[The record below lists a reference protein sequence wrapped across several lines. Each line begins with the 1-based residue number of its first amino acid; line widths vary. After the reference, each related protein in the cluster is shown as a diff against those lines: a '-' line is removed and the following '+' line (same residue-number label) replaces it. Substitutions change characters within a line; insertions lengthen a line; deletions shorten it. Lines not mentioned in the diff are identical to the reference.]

1 MGGQGAAGGGRP
13 GERPGGHRG
22 YRLTF
27 FRLFQG
33 RPTPFAMFGGDFW
46 RAGREGG
53 GGQLLL
59 NPSAS
64 FPTSA
69 EITHTRPHFLTTV
82 PQNGQVGVWEI
93 VFVSRAG
100 PRPIPKSAIIDERG
114 SKISEDLI
122 YFCDSGSPFSEKMCQ
137 NCCKGCQILT
147 SRSFLADAR
156 GCSRMLTEL
165 VREVRPG
172 TYLPHAPGVR
182 MT

>member
-1 MGGQGAAGGGRP
+1 MERAGRGRRGSRP

-22 YRLTF
+22 DRLTF

-93 VFVSRAG
+93 FFVSRWG
-100 PRPIPKSAIIDERG
+100 PRPNSKSAIIDERG

-137 NCCKGCQILT
+137 NCCKGCQILM
-147 SRSFLADAR
+147 SRYLLGAATGSPR
-156 GCSRMLTEL
+156 KW
-165 VREVRPG
+165 REPVRPG

>member
-1 MGGQGAAGGGRP
+1 MRPEGGQEGAWQHPGRAAGGNWGEP
-13 GERPGGHRG
+13 GEAGAGAGQGPGI
-22 YRLTF
+22 T
-27 FRLFQG
+27 
-33 RPTPFAMFGGDFW
+33 
-46 RAGREGG
+46 
-53 GGQLLL
+53 L
-59 NPSAS
+59 NPSALV
-64 FPTSA
+64 PTSA
-69 EITHTRPHFLTTV
+69 KITHTRPHFLTTV

-100 PRPIPKSAIIDERG
+100 PRTIPKRAIIDERG

-147 SRSFLADAR
+147 SRGFLTDAR
-156 GCSRMLTEL
+156 GCLRMLPEL

>member
-1 MGGQGAAGGGRP
+1 MRPEGGQEGAWQHPGRAAGGKWREP
-13 GERPGGHRG
+13 GEAGAGAGQGPGV
-22 YRLTF
+22 T
-27 FRLFQG
+27 
-33 RPTPFAMFGGDFW
+33 
-46 RAGREGG
+46 
-53 GGQLLL
+53 L
-59 NPSAS
+59 NPSAT

-93 VFVSRAG
+93 VFVPRAG

-147 SRSFLADAR
+147 SRSLLPRSR
-156 GCSRMLTEL
+156 GCFRNWS
-165 VREVRPG
+165 G
-172 TYLPHAPGVR
+172 KCAPGPTFHMR
-182 MT
+182 RGSG